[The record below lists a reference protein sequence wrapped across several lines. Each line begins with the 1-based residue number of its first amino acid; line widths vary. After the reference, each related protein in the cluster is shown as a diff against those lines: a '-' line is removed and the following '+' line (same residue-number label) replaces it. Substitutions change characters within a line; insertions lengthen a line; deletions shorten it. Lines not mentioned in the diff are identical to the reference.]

1 MNKHIAKHL
10 EQDKWRIN
18 ANSVASYKVVE
29 FLEVRRWEKR
39 DISNF
44 YWVMLL
50 AHISS
55 YAMWE
60 YWKIMSQNIIHKDL
74 M

>member
-10 EQDKWRIN
+10 EQEKWRIN
-18 ANSVASYKVVE
+18 DNSVASYKVVG

-50 AHISS
+50 ARISS

-60 YWKIMSQNIIHKDL
+60 YWKILSQNIIHKDL